1 MEDLLVEMKMDVA
14 RLPNELSKIPSVS
27 KQLKMDELSTLTKM
41 AQRGEVV
48 PASVITQAPVNKS
61 VISSG
66 NAVATTEKNKT
77 LPSSVTQQSHL
88 KSSSKKETV
97 VVQDSKSSKNVIES
111 TGGKSTAS
119 SNPSTTQYTPYT
131 PTSGS
136 ALVPLTGSTGLR
148 LQTPE
153 GLIVAASSMPYTALK
168 TSKQSSTSNDHG
180 ATSYAAVNVPAYV
193 DSNQVYQAAAVQ
205 LVPVSAGQQIMVW
218 PSSAV
223 VQQGKAP
230 AQLTVVQGSQLL
242 SMVDASSGSSTQA
255 QKTSSSNISVSSAN
269 IITID

>member
-48 PASVITQAPVNKS
+48 PASVITQAPLNKS
-61 VISSG
+61 VISST
-66 NAVATTEKNKT
+66 TTEKSKSQ
-77 LPSSVTQQSHL
+77 LSSLTQQPAQQKPL
-88 KSSSKKETV
+88 SKKETAI
-97 VVQDSKSSKNVIES
+97 VQDSKSSKTVTDS
-111 TGGKSTAS
+111 TGDKSTAATNAS
-119 SNPSTTQYTPYT
+119 STQYTHTYT
-131 PTSGS
+131 PASGGT
-136 ALVPLTGSTGLR
+136 LVPLTGNTGLR

-153 GLIVAASSMPYTALK
+153 GLIVAASSVPYTTLQ
-168 TSKQSSTSNDHG
+168 TSKASATTNDRS
-180 ATSYAAVNVPAYV
+180 ASYTAVNVPAYV

-205 LVPVSAGQQIMVW
+205 LVPVSASQQIMVW

-242 SMVDASSGSSTQA
+242 SMVDTSSGSTTQV
-255 QKTSSSNISVSSAN
+255 QKTSSSNTASSNAN